1 MAFSG
6 APNPGPKKN
15 LKKFIDMQRT
25 LTQSCTLTHILP
37 MKTMKKTSLH
47 LPTDNSRE
55 MNQPLTPPKNVMK
68 KFPTICLLSLLAL
81 GSSQA
86 ATVLFTDSF
95 NRADNTDINL
105 NSAVD
110 QSGTIG
116 AQLYT
121 EHTTVG
127 ATDPQISGG
136 RLLLGPG
143 TQSRAALDYNLFG
156 SAAAITGDGAFEVA
170 YTVNPG
176 VSWTSGAHGS
186 YGFRTYISQAS
197 VAKSTILTTNTNQS
211 LALEVRGNGQVL
223 LYSQNAT
230 PLFNVTLAAS
240 GWNTRADNSVR
251 ILVDTDGFS
260 TTSNNTAS
268 IFIND
273 TLVGSA
279 QAFNWKTNNDV
290 YLALEAYSQSSSF
303 ENLSIT
309 AIPEPGTWA
318 LLAFSLA
325 ALVIFRRRRS
335 TC

>member
-1 MAFSG
+1 MSAIG
-6 APNPGPKKN
+6 ASNPHNNLPGVEWHSAERPIPAPKKF
-15 LKKFIDMQRT
+15 LKFIDMQRT
-25 LTQSCTLTHILP
+25 LTQSCTLTHIHP
-37 MKTMKKTSLH
+37 MKTMKK
-47 LPTDNSRE
+47 
-55 MNQPLTPPKNVMK
+55 
-68 KFPTICLLSLLAL
+68 FPNICLISLLAL

-105 NSAVD
+105 NSAAD

-116 AQLYT
+116 AQSYT
-121 EHTTVG
+121 EHTNS

-136 RLLLGPG
+136 RLVLGPG

-176 VSWTSGAHGS
+176 VSWTTGPHGG
-186 YGFRTYISQAS
+186 YNFRTYLSQGS
-197 VAKSTILTTNTNQS
+197 VAKSTTVTTNTFQS

-223 LYSQNAT
+223 LYSQGAT
-230 PLFNVTLAAS
+230 PLFDTFAS
-240 GWNTRADNSVR
+240 VWNTRADNSVR
-251 ILVDTDGFS
+251 IWVETDGFS

-279 QAFNWKTNNDV
+279 QAFNWKTANDV
-290 YLALEAYSQSSSF
+290 YLALEATNQSSSF

-309 AIPEPGTWA
+309 AIPEPSSLLLLVTA
-318 LLAFSLA
+318 LGSVML
-325 ALVIFRRRRS
+325 FRKRFR
-335 TC
+335 